1 MCAGTTRTPASAKG
15 SKVGDLMV
23 EGTYI
28 FDCEVFAYDWLFDF
42 KDVVTGEHISIW
54 NDNDAVI
61 AFMERDPF
69 LGGFNNKHYDNFIL
83 KAVMCGFTPE
93 EVKKVNDLIIQEELS
108 GWDIPSLKEYRV
120 FFDSFDLRDDCQDGI
135 SLKAIE
141 AHLGIP
147 IEETGVDF
155 NIDRPLT
162 ESERRRTEYY
172 CRYDVDA
179 TEILWKLRQG
189 YLDNK
194 VAVGAKRGLT
204 DRKAMYMT
212 NAKLTSVYLQAEKPE
227 KPWTDERNYRYPDK
241 LLRQYIPQEIF
252 DFFDRLHDPNVPDID
267 LFGGYDQYGRKI
279 KGASIEFR
287 IGDCV
292 CTIAYGG
299 IHGAIP
305 NYVEVA
311 TENRSIRNK
320 DVGSYYPHLM
330 TIPLSAGQQYGF
342 CSRNIPSPQIFVD
355 MLEERMKAKK
365 AGDKKTAN
373 ALKLVA
379 NTSYGAMLNGKNGI
393 SYNDLYDPLMQHEEV
408 QC

>member
-204 DRKAMYMT
+204 DRSPWYERGGMHPADEDDKPTGGRIFVRPDYPEIPDGGR
-212 NAKLTSVYLQAEKPE
+212 NISLTSLAGALHNTGYTPMQIYQELQRVNKEVCKPPLPDRELQIIAESIS
-227 KPWTDERNYRYPDK
+227 RYR
-241 LLRQYIPQEIF
+241 R
-252 DFFDRLHDPNVPDID
+252 
-267 LFGGYDQYGRKI
+267 
-279 KGASIEFR
+279 
-287 IGDCV
+287 
-292 CTIAYGG
+292 
-299 IHGAIP
+299 
-305 NYVEVA
+305 
-311 TENRSIRNK
+311 
-320 DVGSYYPHLM
+320 
-330 TIPLSAGQQYGF
+330 
-342 CSRNIPSPQIFVD
+342 
-355 MLEERMKAKK
+355 
-365 AGDKKTAN
+365 
-373 ALKLVA
+373 
-379 NTSYGAMLNGKNGI
+379 
-393 SYNDLYDPLMQHEEV
+393 
-408 QC
+408 

>member
-15 SKVGDLMV
+15 SKIGDLMV

-227 KPWTDERNYRYPDK
+227 KPWTDERNYQYPDK

-311 TENRSIRNK
+311 TENSFDQKQGRR
-320 DVGSYYPHLM
+320 
-330 TIPLSAGQQYGF
+330 
-342 CSRNIPSPQIFVD
+342 
-355 MLEERMKAKK
+355 
-365 AGDKKTAN
+365 
-373 ALKLVA
+373 
-379 NTSYGAMLNGKNGI
+379 
-393 SYNDLYDPLMQHEEV
+393 
-408 QC
+408 

>member
-227 KPWTDERNYRYPDK
+227 KPWTDERNYQYPDK

-267 LFGGYDQYGRKI
+267 LLEWRYG
-279 KGASIEFR
+279 
-287 IGDCV
+287 
-292 CTIAYGG
+292 
-299 IHGAIP
+299 
-305 NYVEVA
+305 
-311 TENRSIRNK
+311 
-320 DVGSYYPHLM
+320 
-330 TIPLSAGQQYGF
+330 
-342 CSRNIPSPQIFVD
+342 
-355 MLEERMKAKK
+355 
-365 AGDKKTAN
+365 
-373 ALKLVA
+373 
-379 NTSYGAMLNGKNGI
+379 
-393 SYNDLYDPLMQHEEV
+393 
-408 QC
+408 

>member
-1 MCAGTTRTPASAKG
+1 MCAGTTRTLASAKG

-147 IEETGVDF
+147 IEETGV
-155 NIDRPLT
+155 
-162 ESERRRTEYY
+162 
-172 CRYDVDA
+172 
-179 TEILWKLRQG
+179 
-189 YLDNK
+189 
-194 VAVGAKRGLT
+194 
-204 DRKAMYMT
+204 
-212 NAKLTSVYLQAEKPE
+212 
-227 KPWTDERNYRYPDK
+227 
-241 LLRQYIPQEIF
+241 
-252 DFFDRLHDPNVPDID
+252 
-267 LFGGYDQYGRKI
+267 
-279 KGASIEFR
+279 
-287 IGDCV
+287 
-292 CTIAYGG
+292 
-299 IHGAIP
+299 
-305 NYVEVA
+305 
-311 TENRSIRNK
+311 
-320 DVGSYYPHLM
+320 
-330 TIPLSAGQQYGF
+330 
-342 CSRNIPSPQIFVD
+342 
-355 MLEERMKAKK
+355 
-365 AGDKKTAN
+365 
-373 ALKLVA
+373 LKLY
-379 NTSYGAMLNGKNGI
+379 SLI
-393 SYNDLYDPLMQHEEV
+393 IQDLLYSIVFCFQTPGRAGTLAA
-408 QC
+408 

>member
-227 KPWTDERNYRYPDK
+227 KPWTDDILSLLINAYRKGVQAASEMLAYDLTVDVRSMDEVIYLVIDGKTFEDRVADHVLSGDLQGLQTLAESEFHRVYNAAVLDGGHQYQSSVGYGVTKNWYTVMDDK
-241 LLRQYIPQEIF
+241 VRETHRYLE
-252 DFFDRLHDPNVPDID
+252 
-267 LFGGYDQYGRKI
+267 
-279 KGASIEFR
+279 GASVSLDEEFWTFD
-287 IGDCV
+287 GDHAAYPGGFTKAENNVNCR
-292 CTIAYGG
+292 CT
-299 IHGAIP
+299 
-305 NYVEVA
+305 VELHIDA
-311 TENRSIRNK
+311 
-320 DVGSYYPHLM
+320 
-330 TIPLSAGQQYGF
+330 
-342 CSRNIPSPQIFVD
+342 
-355 MLEERMKAKK
+355 EE
-365 AGDKKTAN
+365 
-373 ALKLVA
+373 
-379 NTSYGAMLNGKNGI
+379 
-393 SYNDLYDPLMQHEEV
+393 E
-408 QC
+408 

>member
-212 NAKLTSVYLQAEKPE
+212 NSL
-227 KPWTDERNYRYPDK
+227 
-241 LLRQYIPQEIF
+241 
-252 DFFDRLHDPNVPDID
+252 
-267 LFGGYDQYGRKI
+267 
-279 KGASIEFR
+279 
-287 IGDCV
+287 
-292 CTIAYGG
+292 
-299 IHGAIP
+299 
-305 NYVEVA
+305 
-311 TENRSIRNK
+311 
-320 DVGSYYPHLM
+320 
-330 TIPLSAGQQYGF
+330 PLCA
-342 CSRNIPSPQIFVD
+342 
-355 MLEERMKAKK
+355 
-365 AGDKKTAN
+365 
-373 ALKLVA
+373 
-379 NTSYGAMLNGKNGI
+379 
-393 SYNDLYDPLMQHEEV
+393 DPLMPV
-408 QC
+408 R

>member
-204 DRKAMYMT
+204 DRKAMY
-212 NAKLTSVYLQAEKPE
+212 LSL
-227 KPWTDERNYRYPDK
+227 
-241 LLRQYIPQEIF
+241 
-252 DFFDRLHDPNVPDID
+252 
-267 LFGGYDQYGRKI
+267 
-279 KGASIEFR
+279 
-287 IGDCV
+287 
-292 CTIAYGG
+292 
-299 IHGAIP
+299 IHI
-305 NYVEVA
+305 
-311 TENRSIRNK
+311 
-320 DVGSYYPHLM
+320 
-330 TIPLSAGQQYGF
+330 
-342 CSRNIPSPQIFVD
+342 
-355 MLEERMKAKK
+355 
-365 AGDKKTAN
+365 
-373 ALKLVA
+373 
-379 NTSYGAMLNGKNGI
+379 
-393 SYNDLYDPLMQHEEV
+393 
-408 QC
+408 